1 MHTLILIGCYLLM
14 LVGLAGCILPMLP
27 GTPLVFA
34 GIYIYAWLTGFTVI
48 SRNLILIF
56 LILTVISVVI
66 EYVSSS
72 IGSKKLGASK
82 LGFIGAF
89 IGAVIGVF
97 FVPWGLILGPLAG
110 ALTGELII
118 GKNIKEAVRSGTGAV
133 IGFFGGTLLKIAI
146 SFIMIAFFTIRLL
159 QK

>member
-56 LILTVISVVI
+56 LIITVVI

>member
-1 MHTLILIGCYLLM
+1 MHILILIGCYLLM

-34 GIYIYAWLTGFTVI
+34 GIYIYAWLTGFTII
-48 SRNLILIF
+48 SRNLIIIF

-66 EYVSSS
+66 EYISSS

-89 IGAVIGVF
+89 VGAIIGVF
-97 FVPWGLILGPLAG
+97 FVPWGLIIGPLAG
-110 ALTGELII
+110 ALIGELIV

-146 SFIMIAFFTIRLL
+146 SFIMIAFFTIRLV
-159 QK
+159 QR